1 MEGKIKWGILAT
13 GDIAKKFA
21 AGLKVL
27 PDAGLVAVGSRTMEA
42 AEKFGR
48 QFGIPSC
55 HGSYQ
60 ELASDP
66 EVDVVYIATP
76 HSLHKENCLMCL
88 KAGKA
93 VLCEKPFAINAGEAR
108 EMVDMASREKLF
120 LMEAMWT
127 RFIPSIQQAQAWINE
142 GVIGE
147 VRMVEAGFG
156 YRDQVGITYDP
167 NLGGGSLLDVGV
179 YPITIA
185 DIAFKGPPQKI
196 ASFAHVAGGID
207 EQAAIIFSYEGG
219 GLALLS
225 SAVRTRTQGDA
236 LIMGT
241 EGMIKI
247 HEPFWRSKKLSLMV
261 PGKEE
266 EQLDVPMLGNGY
278 NYEAAE
284 VMGCMRAGKLES
296 EVMPLSKTLEVMV
309 ILDAIRGQW
318 GLKYPGERA

>member
-1 MEGKIKWGILAT
+1 MAEKIKWGILAT

-21 AGLKVL
+21 TGLKVL
-27 PDAGLVAVGSRTMEA
+27 PDAELFAIGSRTKDA
-42 AEKFGR
+42 AEKFGK
-48 QFGIPSC
+48 QFGIPRC

-60 ELASDP
+60 ALASDP

-76 HSLHKENCLMCL
+76 HSLHKENTLMCL

-93 VLCEKPFAINAGEAR
+93 VLCEKPFAINAAEAE
-108 EMVDMASREKLF
+108 EMVDMARREKLF

-127 RFIPSIQQAQAWINE
+127 RFIPAVRQAQVWIDE
-142 GVIGE
+142 GAIGE

-167 NLGGGSLLDVGV
+167 SLGGGSLLDVGV

-196 ASFAHVAGGID
+196 AGYAAIAGGID
-207 EQAAIIFSYEGG
+207 EQAAIIFSYQGG
-219 GLALLS
+219 GLALLK
-225 SAVRTRTQGDA
+225 SAVRTKTPGDA

-241 EGMIKI
+241 GGMIKI

-261 PGKEE
+261 SGKDEE
-266 EQLDVPMLGNGY
+266 TLDVPMLGNGY

-284 VMGCMRAGKLES
+284 VMRCIRAGELES
-296 EVMPLSKTLEVMV
+296 KVMPLSKTLEVMS

-318 GLKYPGERA
+318 GLKYPMES

>member
-1 MEGKIKWGILAT
+1 MSKKIKWGILAT

-21 AGLKVL
+21 TGLKVL
-27 PDAGLVAVGSRTMEA
+27 PDAELVAVGSRTLAA

-48 QFGIPSC
+48 EFGIPRC

-60 ELASDP
+60 ALAADP

-76 HSLHKENCLMCL
+76 HSLHKENCLMSL

-93 VLCEKPFAINAGEAR
+93 VLCEKPFAINSAEAE
-108 EMVDMASREKLF
+108 EMDGAARREKLF
-120 LMEAMWT
+120 LMEAIWT
-127 RFIPSIQQAQAWINE
+127 RFIPSIKQAQTWIDE
-142 GVIGE
+142 GMIGE

-156 YRDQVGITYDP
+156 YRDQVGIPYDP
-167 NLGGGSLLDVGV
+167 KLGGGSLLDVGV

-196 ASFAHVAGGID
+196 ASFAHIAGGID
-207 EQAAIIFSYEGG
+207 EQAAIIFSYANG

-225 SAVRTRTQGDA
+225 SAVRTKTPGDA

-241 EGMIKI
+241 GGIIKI
-247 HEPFWRSKKLSLMV
+247 HKPFWRSKKLSLMI
-261 PGKEE
+261 PDKEE
-266 EQLDVPMLGNGY
+266 IPLDVPMLGNGY

-284 VMGCMRAGKLES
+284 VMQCVRAGRQES
-296 EVMPLSKTLEVMV
+296 EVMPLSKTLEVMRT
-309 ILDAIRGQW
+309 LDAIRGQW
-318 GLKYPGERA
+318 GLKYPMET